1 MNIRPLRETDAQ
13 AINDLSEQLGY
24 PYPLEKT
31 KAKINYAIN
40 HVDHWV
46 YVAETS
52 DTGKILGYIHLAL
65 FSLLFYDN
73 MVNILGL
80 VVDEDARGTGLG
92 AALIKV
98 AERTALENGCSKVRA
113 ASGMMRSHA
122 HEFYIKHGF
131 YNQKDQKR
139 FIKELKS

>member
-1 MNIRPLRETDAQ
+1 MNIRPLKETDFE

-31 KAKINYAIN
+31 KTKINYVIN
-40 HVDHWV
+40 HPDHWV

-52 DTGKILGYIHLAL
+52 DTSKIIGYIHLAL
-65 FSLLFYDN
+65 FSLLFYEN
-73 MVNILGL
+73 MINILGL
-80 VVDEDARGTGLG
+80 VVDKEARGAGLG
-92 AALIKV
+92 TELLKI
-98 AERTALENGCSKVRA
+98 AEKTALENGCSRVRA
-113 ASGMMRSHA
+113 ASGMVRDQA